1 MLEKF
6 LLKSYSLHQKQHF
19 VFKVLEK
26 VVLSK
31 KIPWNMIFP
40 DGISFTQKF
49 CFSFWMEMKDDLF
62 KKMHW
67 WKYDIFSIIGKD
79 DISFPCKYDIT
90 FWSKKLHWKL
100 HLLLFGLYSYIES
113 GTRNYDWNSTKII
126 YQPRQK

>member
-19 VFKVLEK
+19 VFKVLGK
-26 VVLSK
+26 VVLSQ

-67 WKYDIFSIIGKD
+67 SKYDIFSIIGKD

-90 FWSKKLHWKL
+90 FWLKKLHWKL
-100 HLLLFGLYSYIES
+100 HLLLFGLYRKWYKEL
-113 GTRNYDWNSTKII
+113 
-126 YQPRQK
+126 